1 MNEKLLVV
9 ILSSRNGE
17 DRVRQGLILT
27 RDLKKLKFL
36 AEIRLLFYGSGVEW
50 LALDLTGEV
59 KELVDEVKSLGVEI
73 AACSA
78 NVRELGLDL
87 DVQEQ
92 GAKMVGA
99 PIYIADRLSEGFSIM
114 TF

>member
-1 MNEKLLVV
+1 MSEKLLVV

-27 RDLKKLKFL
+27 RDLKKLDFL
-36 AEIRLLFYGSGVEW
+36 REIRLLFYGSGVEW
-50 LALDLTGEV
+50 LALDLSGEV
-59 KELVDEVKSLGVEI
+59 KDLLEEVKGLGVEI

-92 GAKMVGA
+92 GVKIVGA
-99 PIYIADRLSEGFSIM
+99 PIYIADRLSEGFTIM